1 MFKINRK
8 TIEDTAKTANA
19 KIDKGN
25 SDTDVFD
32 TFKLAVC
39 NIIEI
44 QSALS
49 KYDMCHWINYID
61 RWICNNA
68 RNNSISYGRGAIVN
82 VDLGAQNY
90 KHEPSYLHPCII
102 LCESKYSA
110 LVVPCSSKQYS
121 KGYIGVID
129 AEVSDGFS
137 VKTGVQMQAYRW
149 VHKNRIISPVGH
161 VNGSLL
167 DKIDREMLS
176 IIPSYKLEIA
186 KLNADIVQKQADIDK
201 LQNDIEN
208 LNKKLAEIQDTNN

>member
-1 MFKINRK
+1 MFKINR
-8 TIEDTAKTANA
+8 TSMESAAKSANA
-19 KIDKGN
+19 KIDKGSSN
-25 SDTDVFD
+25 SDVFD
-32 TFKLAVC
+32 IFKLSIC

-44 QSALS
+44 QSELS

-61 RWICNNA
+61 RWISNNA
-68 RNNSISYGRGAIVN
+68 RNNSISYGRGTIVN

-110 LVVPCSSKQYS
+110 LVVPCSSKQYG

-149 VHKNRIISPVGH
+149 IHKNRIISSVGH
-161 VNGSLL
+161 INGNLL
-167 DKIDREMLS
+167 NKIDKEMLS

-186 KLNADIVQKQADIDK
+186 KLNADIAQKQAEIDK

-208 LNKKLAEIQDTNN
+208 LNKKLAERQDTYN